1 MNMKEKT
8 GKLSVK
14 MTVVMMLT
22 LLPALMLVLAGPAV
36 VSLIGT
42 VARLKGP

>member
-1 MNMKEKT
+1 
-8 GKLSVK
+8 
-14 MTVVMMLT
+14 VMMLT

-42 VARLKGP
+42 MSKLGGH

>member
-1 MNMKEKT
+1 V

-22 LLPALMLVLAGPAV
+22 LLPALMLVLAGPAAI
-36 VSLIGT
+36 SLIET
-42 VARLKGP
+42 MVRLKG